1 MTRILGFLNFFFSIN
16 LPIEKYSL
24 NKLLIATNN
33 SKNFLNLYLLSIG
46 PVPRK
51 TFLDSNYTECFMLY
65 NLNHFNSEWSLSFS
79 DQSYTEKTKKKKEKW
94 VGWTK
99 DRSVCYNQIVAGIV

>member
-1 MTRILGFLNFFFSIN
+1 
-16 LPIEKYSL
+16 
-24 NKLLIATNN
+24 
-33 SKNFLNLYLLSIG
+33 
-46 PVPRK
+46 
-51 TFLDSNYTECFMLY
+51 MLY

-79 DQSYTEKTKKKKEKW
+79 DQSYTEKTKRKKEKW